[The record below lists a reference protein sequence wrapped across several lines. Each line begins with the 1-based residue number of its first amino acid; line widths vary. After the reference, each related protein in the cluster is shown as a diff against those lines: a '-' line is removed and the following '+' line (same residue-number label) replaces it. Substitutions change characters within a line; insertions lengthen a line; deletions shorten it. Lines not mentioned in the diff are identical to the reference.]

1 MLSFSDEELASIG
14 ELASALPCGVHSD
27 FLQLLAN
34 RIAGC
39 SEQERAPG
47 LVSFSTVTRSRVRC
61 RVPLESLLDGKL
73 GEIDPRALVQDL

>member
-14 ELASALPCGVHSD
+14 ELASALPCGD

-61 RVPLESLLDGKL
+61 RVPLDSLLDGKL